1 MTYDEYIEITKQYST
16 VFHFDGN
23 LHLKES
29 EETKYLFTG
38 FTGYDFNGCATV
50 YKVYKQ
56 KLNFDEYE
64 FNTGYEFVDCY
75 TQKEL
80 NDAIKEQII
89 RMKEMKIKDRIK
101 SIEGDFDA

>member
-1 MTYDEYIEITKQYST
+1 MTNDEYIEITKQYST
-16 VFHFDGN
+16 IFYFDGN

-38 FTGYDFNGCATV
+38 YDFNGCASV
-50 YKVYKQ
+50 YKVFKN

-64 FNTGYEFVDCY
+64 FKTGYEYVVCS

-80 NDAIKEQII
+80 NEAIKEQIV
-89 RMKEMKIKDRIK
+89 RMKKLKIEDRIK
-101 SIEGDFDA
+101 SIEGDFDT

>member
-16 VFHFDGN
+16 IFYFDDN

-29 EETKYLFTG
+29 DEIKYLL
-38 FTGYDFNGCATV
+38 TGYDYNSCASV
-50 YKVYKQ
+50 YKVYKHP
-56 KLNFDEYE
+56 LNFDEYE
-64 FNTGYEFVDCY
+64 FNTGYEYVVCS

-89 RMKEMKIKDRIK
+89 RMKQLKLEDRIK
-101 SIEGDFDA
+101 SIEDDFDT

>member
-1 MTYDEYIEITKQYST
+1 MTNDEYIEITKQYST
-16 VFHFDGN
+16 IFHFDGN

-38 FTGYDFNGCATV
+38 YDFNGCATV
-50 YKVYKQ
+50 YKVYKH

-64 FNTGYEFVDCY
+64 FKTGYEYVVCS

-80 NDAIKEQII
+80 NDAIKKQII

-101 SIEGDFDA
+101 SIEGDFDT

>member
-1 MTYDEYIEITKQYST
+1 MTNDEYIEITKQYST
-16 VFHFDGN
+16 IFYFDNN

-38 FTGYDFNGCATV
+38 YDFNGCADV
-50 YKVYKQ
+50 YKVYKN
-56 KLNFDEYE
+56 KLNFGEYE
-64 FNTGYEFVDCY
+64 FKTGYEYVVCR

-80 NDAIKEQII
+80 NDAIKEQIV

-101 SIEGDFDA
+101 SIEGDFDT